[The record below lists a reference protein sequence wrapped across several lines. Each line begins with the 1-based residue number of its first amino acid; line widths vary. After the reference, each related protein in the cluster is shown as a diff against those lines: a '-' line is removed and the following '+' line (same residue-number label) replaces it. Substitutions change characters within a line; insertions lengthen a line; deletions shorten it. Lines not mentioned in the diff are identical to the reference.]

1 MKTSISTFLLFAVL
15 QSTDSHPTSLLQI
28 PTSDKTETICVVDS
42 YSMSYY
48 NNETDE
54 LIQHLKLDYE
64 YDKTGKVIRITERNF
79 DEVEKNWVFVYE
91 MNLEYKSRST
101 DISYRQDS
109 GINYDVRK
117 NYDKQGRLIR
127 YSVSFVGKD
136 KLDKGGK
143 LYRYEG
149 STLINK
155 TDCSFDKNGKCLK
168 IKSETD
174 FIYDDLGRRTFD
186 IRKRSNNRIDTV
198 FYRYEGE
205 STLPNFIKTKKQKYL
220 LEYEGDTF
228 KKFTNYILDKKSG
241 DYQLLYT
248 KDFIFN
254 DQKQLKAKN
263 VILTDR
269 TTKDQVSYDEQGRV
283 KERKTI
289 GFSNGER
296 NYLFKKVITDYNT
309 CENFEAPF
317 EQSKAAMNPINSIIN
332 ERIDY
337 YREEVFLLTDENPE
351 IFLKTEKQKMQYPVS
366 IENYKSQDSITWK
379 LINKEEFSFKTVEV
393 KR

>member
-1 MKTSISTFLLFAVL
+1 MKIFFSTFLLFVVL
-15 QSTDSHPTSLLQI
+15 QSTNSYPTFLLQKSE
-28 PTSDKTETICVVDS
+28 SDKTESICVVES
-42 YSMSYY
+42 YLMSYY
-48 NNETDE
+48 NNETEE
-54 LIQHLKLDYE
+54 LIQHLKLQYE
-64 YDKTGKVIRITERNF
+64 YDKAGKVIKITERNF
-79 DEVEKNWVFVYE
+79 DETENKWVFVYE
-91 MNLEYKSRST
+91 MNLEYQSRST
-101 DISYRQDS
+101 YISYRQDS
-109 GINYDVRK
+109 GINYDVK
-117 NYDKQGRLIR
+117 KDYDKQGRITR
-127 YSVSFVGKD
+127 YSVSFDGKD

-143 LYRYEG
+143 LFHYED
-149 STLINK
+149 SILTNK

-174 FIYDDLGRRTFD
+174 FIYDELGRRTFD

-228 KKFTNYILDKKSG
+228 KKFTNYVLDKKSG
-241 DYQLLYT
+241 DYQLLYN
-248 KDFIFN
+248 KDFILD

-269 TTKDQVSYDEQGRV
+269 TTKDQVTYDDQGRV
-283 KERKTI
+283 KERTTI

-309 CENFEAPF
+309 CQNFEAPF

-337 YREEVFLLTDENPE
+337 YREEVFLLSDENPE
-351 IFLKTEKQKMQYPVS
+351 IFMKTEKQKMQYPVS
-366 IENYKSQDSITWK
+366 IENYKSEDSITWK
-379 LINKEEFSFKTVEV
+379 LINKEEFNFKTIEV